1 MWETCRIVPY
11 ILEIQLTCAT
21 SQTAPLSD
29 NNIHSISEKNPAL
42 KALESFQKKK
52 DNLFL
57 RNIRFGVTT
66 LLTYIWWLRNVML
79 TGVIWVILLDC
90 HKMKTL
96 FPMIYLPPAGLFPG
110 NSWKGLCHRHL
121 HLTEIPI
128 SCLPACHRCELN
140 EDCRSNFFSLWLLM
154 NDRNKMF
161 TNISPPELEK
171 ALDEGVNWSK

>member
-1 MWETCRIVPY
+1 MWETCRIVPC

-66 LLTYIWWLRNVML
+66 LLTYI
-79 TGVIWVILLDC
+79 
-90 HKMKTL
+90 
-96 FPMIYLPPAGLFPG
+96 
-110 NSWKGLCHRHL
+110 
-121 HLTEIPI
+121 
-128 SCLPACHRCELN
+128 
-140 EDCRSNFFSLWLLM
+140 
-154 NDRNKMF
+154 
-161 TNISPPELEK
+161 
-171 ALDEGVNWSK
+171 